1 MTIREA
7 TTADV
12 PRLVALTRR
21 FIATS
26 GYAAVLADNPA
37 AVTALVTYLIEDPA
51 GLVLVADTGTG
62 AEDAV
67 VGLLGVALTPSLY
80 SGERVVV
87 ETIWWVEP
95 AARGPGLALLRA
107 AERWAAEQGAVRI
120 EMMAPVDGL
129 GPRVGRLYQRRGYR
143 AVETHYVAPVVPAMT
158 ALTVVDDVLPDVT
171 AYVAAARARPFGDLR
186 GNGLVFHGMA
196 VPPDDSVPQAIATRW
211 PALTPTLSLLRQ
223 SPAGQVEPH
232 LIHTDDDMG
241 DWTAILYL
249 TETPPDGD
257 GTTFYR
263 QRATGALT
271 SAAATAV
278 DAAWDDLTQ
287 WEPWATVPAK
297 PHRLLLFPSGYFH
310 ARALP
315 ENYGAG
321 DTARLIQVTFGTGA
335 LASGGGMLWV

>member
-7 TTADV
+7 TVADV

-51 GLVLVADTGTG
+51 GLVLVADTGSG

-80 SGERVVV
+80 SGERVVL

-95 AARGPGLALLRA
+95 EARGPGLALLRA

-120 EMMAPVDGL
+120 EMIAPVDGL
-129 GPRVGRLYQRRGYR
+129 GPRVGQLYQRRGYR
-143 AVETHYVAPVVPAMT
+143 AVETHYVAPVTPAMT
-158 ALTVVDDVLPDVT
+158 ALTLVDDIVPT
-171 AYVAAARARPFGDLR
+171 AYGAAARAQPFGDLVAAD
-186 GNGLVFHGMA
+186 LVFHGMA
-196 VPPDDSVPQAIATRW
+196 LPPDDTVPQAIRARW
-211 PALTPTLSLLRQ
+211 PHLTPTLSLLRQ

-241 DWTAILYL
+241 DWTAITYL
-249 TETPPDGD
+249 TADPAPGD

-271 SAAATAV
+271 RTAATAQ
-278 DAAWDDLTQ
+278 ALAWEDLDQ
-287 WEPWATVPAK
+287 WEPWTTVPAK
-297 PHRLLLFPSGYFH
+297 PSRLVLFPSGYYH

-321 DTARLIQVTFGTGA
+321 DTARLIQVTFGTGG
-335 LASGGGMLWV
+335 L